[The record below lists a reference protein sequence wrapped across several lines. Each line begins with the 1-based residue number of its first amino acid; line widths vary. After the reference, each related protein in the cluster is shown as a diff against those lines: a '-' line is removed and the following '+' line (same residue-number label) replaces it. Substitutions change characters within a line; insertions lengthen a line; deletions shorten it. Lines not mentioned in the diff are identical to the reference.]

1 MSGRSETVRQPQPAK
16 IEGID
21 WLALG
26 SPRPD
31 PFTLRLMIG
40 PAHIS
45 RVIPHVPNTTFVQ
58 WLESMAVAHSASL
71 GFDEAWHRQRD
82 LIWFVRRHEIDY
94 LAEVLEGD
102 DLAMATWVAGFNK
115 TSSPRRYL
123 IYRPRDSAVVCR
135 AMTVW
140 VLMSRRGRRPRR
152 IDADMAAE
160 YLR

>member
-1 MSGRSETVRQPQPAK
+1 MSDRIESAPLPAPAVV
-16 IEGID
+16 EGVD
-21 WLALG
+21 WRALG
-26 SPRPD
+26 APRPD
-31 PFTLRLMIG
+31 PFTLRLSIG
-40 PAHIS
+40 PAHLS
-45 RVIPHVPNTTFVQ
+45 RIIPHVPNTTFVQ

-71 GFDEAWHRQRD
+71 GFDDAWHRQRD

-102 DLAMATWVAGFNK
+102 DLAMATWVEGFNK

-123 IYRPRDSAVVCR
+123 IFRPGDKAVVCR

-140 VLMSRRGRRPRR
+140 VLMSRSSRRPQR
-152 IDADMAAE
+152 IDPEVAAL

>member
-1 MSGRSETVRQPQPAK
+1 MSDQIEGSPQPQPAK

-31 PFTLRLMIG
+31 PFTLRLTVG
-40 PAHIS
+40 PAHLS
-45 RVIPHVPNTTFVQ
+45 RIIPHVPNTTFVQ
-58 WLESMAVAHSASL
+58 WLESMAVAHSDSL
-71 GFDEAWHRQRD
+71 GFDDAWHRQRD

-102 DLAMATWVAGFNK
+102 YLAMATWVEGFNK

-123 IYRPRDSAVVCR
+123 VYRPRDSTVVCR

-140 VLMSRRGRRPRR
+140 VLMSRHRRRPQR
-152 IDADMAAE
+152 IDPEVAAE

>member
-1 MSGRSETVRQPQPAK
+1 MSDQIEGSPQPQPAK

-31 PFTLRLMIG
+31 PFTLRLSIER
-40 PAHIS
+40 AHLS
-45 RVIPHVPNTTFVQ
+45 RIIPHVPNTTFVQ
-58 WLESMAVAHSASL
+58 WLESMAVAHSDSL
-71 GFDEAWHRQRD
+71 GFDDAWHRQRD

-102 DLAMATWVAGFNK
+102 DLAMATWVEGFNK

-123 IYRPRDSAVVCR
+123 VYRPRDSTVVCR

-140 VLMSRRGRRPRR
+140 VLMSRHRRRPQR
-152 IDADMAAE
+152 IDPEVAAE

>member
-1 MSGRSETVRQPQPAK
+1 MNDRMESAPQPAPAPV
-16 IEGID
+16 EGID

-31 PFTLRLMIG
+31 PFTLRLTVG

-102 DLAMATWVAGFNK
+102 DLVMATWVEGFNK

-123 IYRPRDSAVVCR
+123 IYRPRDVAVICR

-140 VLMSRRGRRPRR
+140 VLMSRSTRRPRR
-152 IDADMAAE
+152 IDPDVAAV
-160 YLR
+160 YLA

>member
-1 MSGRSETVRQPQPAK
+1 MSDRIEIAPLPSPAK
-16 IEGID
+16 IEDID

-26 SPRPD
+26 TPRPD
-31 PFTLRLMIG
+31 PFTLRLTVG

-71 GFDEAWHRQRD
+71 GFDDAWHRQRD

-94 LAEVLEGD
+94 LAEALEGD
-102 DLAMATWVAGFNK
+102 DLVMATWVEGFNK

-123 IYRPRDSAVVCR
+123 ICRPRDEAVICR

-140 VLMSRRGRRPRR
+140 VLMSRSTRRPQR
-152 IDADMAAE
+152 IDPGVAAA
-160 YLR
+160 YLA